1 MDGWID
7 GWMDKWG
14 LVWRVHLALLA
25 VVVCAFRC
33 SALQDTEYVELRYPV
48 VFATAGSPF
57 FVLFGYVGSPFGR
70 LTRFLFLPLRGLIGS
85 VAGMNK
91 MYTYHSGAWQART

>member
-1 MDGWID
+1 MDEWMD
-7 GWMDKWG
+7 GWMDGWG

-25 VVVCAFRC
+25 VFVCAFRC

-48 VFATAGSPF
+48 VFATAGSPIF
-57 FVLFGYVGSPFGR
+57 LLFGYVGSPFVR
-70 LTRFLFLPLRGLIGS
+70 HERFLCLPHLGLFGS
-85 VAGMNK
+85 VAGMNT